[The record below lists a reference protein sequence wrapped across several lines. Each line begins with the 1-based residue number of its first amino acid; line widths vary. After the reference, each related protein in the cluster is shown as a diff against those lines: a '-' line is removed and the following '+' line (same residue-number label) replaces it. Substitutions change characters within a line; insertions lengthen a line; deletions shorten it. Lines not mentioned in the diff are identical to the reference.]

1 MFSNSYFTC
10 FNDLQLLP
18 IWLGS
23 VTINV
28 TVQLLMY
35 FSDLQVFLVGL
46 VKCRYTCI
54 ERILIAMV
62 IYHNRDF

>member
-1 MFSNSYFTC
+1 
-10 FNDLQLLP
+10 
-18 IWLGS
+18 
-23 VTINV
+23 
-28 TVQLLMY
+28 MY

-62 IYHNRDF
+62 IYHNCNYLNR